1 MGGENNRSRSGR
13 SDKVRSIRLPVDGH
27 FPDDNGETFQICSLT
42 MNESIQTGT
51 RAPAHLA
58 WLSWGLGAAFYFSG
72 FYQRVAPA
80 VMTDQLM
87 IEFGIGAAA
96 LGNLSAFYYYSYVA
110 VQIPTGVLADVWGPR
125 RTLGSG
131 AIVAALGSIL
141 FACAPNIF
149 IANFGRLMIGAS
161 VGVAWVAM
169 LKLAAHWFP
178 PNRFALASGLGLF
191 VGLGGAVA
199 AGVPLRFLVDHFGW
213 RPVMGISGALTFL
226 IGISIWIIV
235 RDDPGEKGY
244 ASYGSV
250 SGPSSSASLLSGLR
264 TVLRF
269 KNMWLLSI
277 GPSGVV
283 GPLLS
288 FAGLWGVPFL
298 TTHYG
303 MSPSRSAAYTSTI
316 LVAWAIGGPVLGAL
330 SDRVCRRKTVYLW
343 GSLAACCG
351 WGFVLFVSELP
362 LWILAGLF
370 ILIGF
375 ASGAMVLGFA
385 FVKESVPPGYAGTGA
400 GVCNMGVMMGPMIL
414 QPLMGWVLDRQWDG
428 RLIDGVR
435 MYDLAAYRS
444 AFLVMIAWS
453 ILAVV
458 LIALTTETYCRQIVR
473 AER

>member
-1 MGGENNRSRSGR
+1 M
-13 SDKVRSIRLPVDGH
+13 
-27 FPDDNGETFQICSLT
+27 
-42 MNESIQTGT
+42 
-51 RAPAHLA
+51 RAPSYLA
-58 WLSWGLGAAFYFSG
+58 WLSWGLGAAFYFTG

-87 IEFGIGAAA
+87 LDFGIGAAA

-125 RTLGSG
+125 RILGTG
-131 AIVAALGSIL
+131 AIVAALGSVLFSIAPDIL
-141 FACAPNIF
+141 
-149 IANFGRLMIGAS
+149 IANAGRLMIGAS

-213 RPVMGISGALTFL
+213 RPVMGISGSFTFL
-226 IGISIWIIV
+226 IGVSIWIIV
-235 RDDPGEKGY
+235 RDDPSEKGY
-244 ASYGSV
+244 AGYGTV
-250 SGPSSSASLLSGLR
+250 SGLSSSGSLLSGLR

-277 GPSGVV
+277 GPSGIV

-298 TTHYG
+298 STHYG
-303 MSPSRSAAYTSTI
+303 MSPSRSAAFTSAI

-343 GSLAACCG
+343 GALAACSG
-351 WGFVLFVSELP
+351 WAVVLFVPELP
-362 LWILAGLF
+362 LPILAGIF
-370 ILIGF
+370 VLIGF

-385 FVKESVPPGYAGTGA
+385 FVKESVPPAYAGTGA

-414 QPLMGWVLDRQWDG
+414 QPLMGWVLDNCWDG
-428 RLIDGVR
+428 RLIDGIR
-435 MYDLAAYRS
+435 IYDLAAYRS

-453 ILAVV
+453 ILAVI
-458 LIALTTETYCRQIVR
+458 LIALTTETYCRQMVG